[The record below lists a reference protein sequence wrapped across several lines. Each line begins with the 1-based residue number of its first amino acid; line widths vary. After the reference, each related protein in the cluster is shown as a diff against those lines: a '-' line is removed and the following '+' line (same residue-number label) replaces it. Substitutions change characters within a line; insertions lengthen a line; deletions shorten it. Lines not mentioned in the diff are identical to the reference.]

1 MLVCIV
7 LSMVWHWNDFFEPTL
22 YLQEQSKYYLSLVLP
37 TLSNLITN
45 SSSGDL
51 TSSGA
56 GLENLYTDAT
66 MMAAVTLTVLPI
78 FVIYMFLQKQFM
90 QGIETSGITGE

>member
-1 MLVCIV
+1 MI
-7 LSMVWHWNDFFEPTL
+7 S
-22 YLQEQSKYYLSLVLP
+22 
-37 TLSNLITN
+37 N

-51 TSSGA
+51 TSAGSGA
-56 GLENLYTDAT
+56 GVENLYTDAT

>member
-1 MLVCIV
+1 
-7 LSMVWHWNDFFEPTL
+7 
-22 YLQEQSKYYLSLVLP
+22 
-37 TLSNLITN
+37 
-45 SSSGDL
+45 
-51 TSSGA
+51 
-56 GLENLYTDAT
+56 